1 MDLGPRYVLS
11 WKCYGQ
17 NRYDPYHLYTVL
29 LLASGHLSSSSFVRP
44 GLCFLVWWAEI
55 WTEQIGTYMR
65 LPISAM

>member
-29 LLASGHLSSSSFVRP
+29 LHASGHLSLNLSDLGFA
-44 GLCFLVWWAEI
+44 FLLVG
-55 WTEQIGTYMR
+55 QNFGQSR
-65 LPISAM
+65 

>member
-29 LLASGHLSSSSFVRP
+29 LLASGHLSQNLSDLSFA
-44 GLCFLVWWAEI
+44 FLLVG
-55 WTEQIGTYMR
+55 QNLGQSR
-65 LPISAM
+65 